1 MTKAELETQMKQLE
15 EVINEKD
22 FRIAELKTM
31 VTAEQ
36 DFSDACTATVENLK
50 SVIRDIIR

>member
-15 EVINEKD
+15 EVIIEKD
-22 FRIAELKTM
+22 LRIAELEIV

-36 DFSDACTATVENLK
+36 DFGEACMDTIKSLK
-50 SVIRDIIR
+50 SAIEDII